1 MSISREMDLLKQD
14 DVYSLVLF
22 LLFQLKNDSK
32 YSTLSEL
39 IYILG
44 KEDLLKLCEYYGGM
58 TIKIPT
64 ISELEYLI
72 YCLTYFKYVQENLS
86 EDIIFKKLNVT
97 PTKFN
102 QIKQEYLR
110 IEQILKGYSFKARN
124 CRV

>member
-64 ISELEYLI
+64 TSELEYLI

-86 EDIIFKKLNVT
+86 EDVIFKKLNVT

-110 IEQILKGYSFKARN
+110 IEQILKGYSFKAR
-124 CRV
+124 

>member
-110 IEQILKGYSFKARN
+110 IEQILKGYSFEAR
-124 CRV
+124 

>member
-86 EDIIFKKLNVT
+86 EDVIFKKLNVT
-97 PTKFN
+97 STKFN

-110 IEQILKGYSFKARN
+110 IEQILKGYSFKAR
-124 CRV
+124 

>member
-72 YCLTYFKYVQENLS
+72 YCLTYFKYVQENLP

-110 IEQILKGYSFKARN
+110 IEQILKGYSFETR
-124 CRV
+124 

>member
-110 IEQILKGYSFKARN
+110 IEQILKGYSFKAR
-124 CRV
+124 

>member
-110 IEQILKGYSFKARN
+110 IEQILKGYSFTAR
-124 CRV
+124 